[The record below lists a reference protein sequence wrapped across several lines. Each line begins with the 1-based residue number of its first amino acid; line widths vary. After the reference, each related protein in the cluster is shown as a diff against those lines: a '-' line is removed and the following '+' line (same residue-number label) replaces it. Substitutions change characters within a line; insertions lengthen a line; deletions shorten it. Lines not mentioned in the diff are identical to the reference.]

1 MNAQTVP
8 VRATADMLTRR
19 VIHVTRGRGHGPIAR
34 LMSPGDL
41 DELLKPFV
49 FLDFI
54 DTRDQPKPRASD
66 YGLHPHSGIATLTWL
81 YEGEVN
87 YQDTTGRRGQI
98 AGGHVEWMRA
108 GGGAWHGGNF
118 GDGDGRVRGFQLWI
132 ALPPELELSEAI
144 STYLAPHEIPVSGP
158 VTVLLGQHGACS
170 SAITPPSPINYLSV
184 RLRAGERWTYR
195 PPAGHAVAWAAVSTG
210 ELELPVTARA
220 GDMLVFAPGEADI
233 EFLAHADA
241 EFVLGSA
248 VPHPHRLVSGQYSVH
263 TTEAALREGEA
274 RIDEIGRA
282 LLRRTD

>member
-1 MNAQTVP
+1 MNAQTLP
-8 VRATADMLTRR
+8 SRATADVLTRR
-19 VIHVTRGRGHGPIAR
+19 VIHMTRGRGHGPIAR

-41 DELLKPFV
+41 GELLKPFV

-81 YEGEVN
+81 YEGDVN

-98 AGGHVEWMRA
+98 SGGHVEWMRS

-132 ALPPELELSEAI
+132 ALPPELELSDAI
-144 STYLAPHEIPVSGP
+144 STYLAPHQIPTSGP
-158 VTVLLGQHGACS
+158 VTVLLGQQGACA

-184 RLRAGERWTYR
+184 RLRAGARWTYT
-195 PPAGHAVAWAAVSTG
+195 PPAGHTVAWAAVSTG

-220 GDMLVFAPGEADI
+220 GEMIVFAPGEADI
-233 EFLAHADA
+233 EFRAHSDV

-263 TTEAALREGEA
+263 TTDAALREGEA
-274 RIDEIGRA
+274 RIDKIGRA
-282 LLRRTD
+282 LARRND